1 VGKILTLLAIGLVLA
16 NAQCFVRCQLDSA
29 ARSAP
34 PCHSQSKLSPDH
46 CIEQHEM
53 NAAAAIPQLVIAAL
67 PDPASIERLA
77 ASSPIREAIDASPPS
92 SAAPA
97 TPPLRI

>member
-1 VGKILTLLAIGLVLA
+1 VGKILTLLAIALVLA

-29 ARSAP
+29 GRTAP

-46 CIEQHEM
+46 CIEQVEV
-53 NAAAAIPQLVIAAL
+53 NAAAAVPQLVIAAL

-77 ASSPIREAIDASPPS
+77 ASSPIREAIDTSPPL
-92 SAAPA
+92 SAAS
-97 TPPLRI
+97 TIPPLRI

>member
-1 VGKILTLLAIGLVLA
+1 VGKVLTLLAIGLVLA
-16 NAQCFVRCQLDSA
+16 NAQCFVRCQLDCA

-46 CIEQHEM
+46 CIEQQEV
-53 NAAAAIPQLVIAAL
+53 NPIAAVSQHVIAAR

-77 ASSPIREAIDASPPS
+77 ASYPIREAIDTSPPL
-92 SAAPA
+92 SATSA